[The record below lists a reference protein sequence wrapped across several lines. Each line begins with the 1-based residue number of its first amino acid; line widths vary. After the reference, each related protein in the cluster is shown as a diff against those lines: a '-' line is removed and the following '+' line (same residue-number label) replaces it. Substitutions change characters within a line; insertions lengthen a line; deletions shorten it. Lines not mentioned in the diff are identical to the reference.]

1 MRSILEAALQVANT
15 NATVL
20 ILGET
25 GTGKE
30 RLAQKIHAASP
41 RSKKPFITINCAT
54 LPASLAESLLFGH
67 IKGAFTGA
75 DYDHL
80 GLIQAANGGTL
91 FLDEI
96 GELPLALQ
104 GKLLRFLESSEILSI
119 GKTKTQKVDVRII
132 TATHCDLKQMVQ
144 AKQFR
149 QDLFFRLNI
158 IPITLPPLR
167 ERPEDIKQFIESF
180 LTRFAR
186 QHNCTVCTLTEEALT
201 VLEKYNWPGNI
212 RELRN
217 LCEHLSILRAGCE
230 INAIDL
236 PNKFHTQ
243 PSQTNDSSLFIL
255 PEEGINLESME
266 KELLN
271 QALER
276 TQQNKAHAARL
287 LGISRDAINYRI
299 KKTTT

>member
-167 ERPEDIKQFIESF
+167 ERPEDIK
-180 LTRFAR
+180 
-186 QHNCTVCTLTEEALT
+186 
-201 VLEKYNWPGNI
+201 
-212 RELRN
+212 
-217 LCEHLSILRAGCE
+217 
-230 INAIDL
+230 
-236 PNKFHTQ
+236 
-243 PSQTNDSSLFIL
+243 
-255 PEEGINLESME
+255 
-266 KELLN
+266 
-271 QALER
+271 
-276 TQQNKAHAARL
+276 
-287 LGISRDAINYRI
+287 
-299 KKTTT
+299 

>member
-1 MRSILEAALQVANT
+1 M
-15 NATVL
+15 
-20 ILGET
+20 
-25 GTGKE
+25 
-30 RLAQKIHAASP
+30 
-41 RSKKPFITINCAT
+41 
-54 LPASLAESLLFGH
+54 
-67 IKGAFTGA
+67 
-75 DYDHL
+75 
-80 GLIQAANGGTL
+80 
-91 FLDEI
+91 
-96 GELPLALQ
+96 
-104 GKLLRFLESSEILSI
+104 
-119 GKTKTQKVDVRII
+119 
-132 TATHCDLKQMVQ
+132 
-144 AKQFR
+144 
-149 QDLFFRLNI
+149 
-158 IPITLPPLR
+158 
-167 ERPEDIKQFIESF
+167 
-180 LTRFAR
+180 TRFAR